1 MKLLTFL
8 EGGDLTGLVV
18 MIVGMMAIGA
28 LFFATV
34 VTFIV
39 KLIYESKDNRKFSKK
54 QFIQTFVIC
63 LLVCGLIS
71 GYICG

>member
-1 MKLLTFL
+1 MKFLTLL
-8 EGGDLTGLVV
+8 EAGDLTGLLI
-18 MIVGMMAIGA
+18 MIIGIMVLGA
-28 LFFATV
+28 LFFATI

-39 KLIYESKDNRKFSKK
+39 KWTYESKDNRKFSKK

-63 LLVCGLIS
+63 LLVFGLIS